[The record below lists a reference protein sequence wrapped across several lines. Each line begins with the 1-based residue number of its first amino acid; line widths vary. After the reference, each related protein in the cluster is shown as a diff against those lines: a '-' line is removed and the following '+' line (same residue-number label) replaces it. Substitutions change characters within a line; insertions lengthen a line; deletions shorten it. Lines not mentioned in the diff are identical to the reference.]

1 MKFKLLFIWLL
12 LFAACTSRNSMIA
25 IGQVNIPDT
34 PSGKIFKSWLE
45 SYNSGDTALIGAF
58 TRAFYPELML
68 KDKQFDAEEW
78 IGYYKKFG
86 SLKVYSYDTTYV
98 DDRGNSWPVNALLTN
113 QSQEKWMRL
122 KLIVEPKSQKIYGI
136 SFKTASRPKV
146 IKIKRVSDKDLAKQ
160 LDEKI
165 THMVDKDEFSG
176 VVLIARNSKPFY
188 EKAFGMANRENN
200 IVNNIKTKFNL
211 ASLSKMFTS
220 IAIAQLVE
228 AGKISFSDT
237 LIKVLPEYPNK
248 EVASRITI
256 HQLLTHTSGL
266 GDVFTQEFFDLQ
278 DKGELKNT
286 LDWYKTFVH
295 YPLAFEPGSQFKYSN
310 AGYIVLGAIIE
321 KLSGQDYYSYIKEH
335 ITKPL
340 GINSTEFYSTDD
352 NKLDIA
358 KPYTFYPEGMEQ
370 VDKIQEFKNL
380 AYRGSAAGGGYSTA
394 EDLLKFMVAL
404 REYKLLNKEL
414 TEMLVTTKV
423 KSADGMPDWAY
434 GCFDSNAYGI
444 RTVGH
449 GGTIPGVSTMAEI
462 YWDYDCYVIILAN
475 IDPPA
480 ADDVA
485 NFIKDRIKIN

>member
-1 MKFKLLFIWLL
+1 MKLKLLIIWLL
-12 LFAACTSRNSMIA
+12 LFAACTSRNDMIVM
-25 IGQVNIPDT
+25 GQVTIPET
-34 PSGKIFKSWLE
+34 PSGKIFKSWLAA
-45 SYNSGDTALIGAF
+45 YNSGDTALIGEF
-58 TRAFYPELML
+58 TRSYYHEFLL

-78 IGYYKKFG
+78 IGYCKKFG
-86 SLKVYSYDTTYV
+86 SLKVYSYDTTYI
-98 DDRGNSWPVNALLTN
+98 DDRGNRWPVNALLTN
-113 QSQEKWMRL
+113 QGQEKWMRL

-146 IKIKRVSDKDLAKQ
+146 IKIKRVSDKQ
-160 LDEKI
+160 LSKPVDEKI
-165 THMVDKDEFSG
+165 TPMVDKDEFSG
-176 VVLIARNSKPFY
+176 VVMIARNGKPFY
-188 EKAFGMANRENN
+188 EKAFGMANREQN
-200 IVNNIKTKFNL
+200 IANSLNTKFNL

-220 IAIAQLVE
+220 VAIAQLVE

-237 LIKVLPEYPNK
+237 LVKVLHDYPNK
-248 EVASRITI
+248 DVASRITI

-266 GDVFTQEFFDLQ
+266 GDVFTQEFFDLK

-286 LDWYKTFVH
+286 QDWYKTFVH
-295 YPLAFEPGSQFKYSN
+295 YPLAFEPGLQFKYSN

-321 KLSGQDYYSYIKEH
+321 KVSGQDYYSYIKEH

-340 GINSTEFYSTDD
+340 GMNSTEFYSIDY
-352 NKLDIA
+352 NALDIA
-358 KPYTFYPEGMEQ
+358 KPYTFYPDGMEQ
-370 VDKIQEFKNL
+370 VYKIQEFKLL

-423 KSADGMPDWAY
+423 KSAEGMPDWAY
-434 GCFDSNAYGI
+434 GCFDSNSDGI

-462 YWDYDCYVIILAN
+462 YWDYDCYVIVLGN

-485 NFIKDRIKIN
+485 NFIKDRIKVN